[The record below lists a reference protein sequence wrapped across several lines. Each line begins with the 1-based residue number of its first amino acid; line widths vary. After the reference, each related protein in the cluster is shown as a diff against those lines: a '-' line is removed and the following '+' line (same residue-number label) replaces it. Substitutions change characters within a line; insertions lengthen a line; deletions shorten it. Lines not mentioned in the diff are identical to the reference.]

1 MVVVTAGCP
10 APWGRQGGAWP
21 CWPASP
27 APSPSPGSHL
37 NMLATTS
44 VGWTPSLQLR
54 EALLIMEEIQKY
66 PNIMGLHMKLFSII
80 QVLDDSKTNKT
91 LSEIVEVIQI
101 SCLVNMPFPNLF
113 YKVKVSPR
121 WGSTWLTSRG
131 STSSSWWTVNQ
142 RRKSGSGFSCCVA
155 S

>member
-1 MVVVTAGCP
+1 
-10 APWGRQGGAWP
+10 
-21 CWPASP
+21 
-27 APSPSPGSHL
+27 
-37 NMLATTS
+37 MLATTS

-101 SCLVNMPFPNLF
+101 SCSVNMVSLF
-113 YKVKVSPR
+113 
-121 WGSTWLTSRG
+121 
-131 STSSSWWTVNQ
+131 
-142 RRKSGSGFSCCVA
+142 FSIK
-155 S
+155 